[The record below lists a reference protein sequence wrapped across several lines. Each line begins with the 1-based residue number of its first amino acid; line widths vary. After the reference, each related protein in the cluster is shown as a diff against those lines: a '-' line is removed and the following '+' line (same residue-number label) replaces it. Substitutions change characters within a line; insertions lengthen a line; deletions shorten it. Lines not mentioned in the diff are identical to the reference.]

1 MKTFRYIA
9 LLAAFV
15 GLSSCVKTDVDIPTV
30 NNRNTIQVVARVRP
44 FSNRTVG
51 TRADNDKISKE
62 GNTECMC
69 LAVFDSYGKCKDK
82 KYEPNSAP
90 TFTIEKDNLA
100 NGDQIYIFANIPNPN
115 LDETNGATLDDFLSL
130 VSPVSGV
137 TEIPLLDY
145 THPGDGNHSDK
156 HIQANCFPMIGS
168 MTITDPDDIQE
179 VIQIGLES
187 VYAKIQVNI
196 ISKPDQKTDGIDYAS
211 FSLTGF
217 EVHNVASE
225 VDFNSGTE
233 SKPITYKAGGAVDS
247 PAVEGTHDSTTVL
260 AEVYQGVHIESD
272 LAQSSNEASFYF
284 YLPERFLRP
293 DPTADE
299 YEYPWG
305 KGLAGLDDDERSR
318 YPQRY
323 KPEVAK
329 GCAQPATFVRFFGEY
344 IDHQGHNW
352 NVSYDIYVGGDN
364 YSNFDIVRN
373 TLYKNVVTIKG
384 ISTSQD
390 MTANSN
396 TISIDH
402 RVDVERVSPV
412 IINLRRETLL
422 DSHFEVRPLRI
433 RLNDD
438 FKGQALEDA
447 KVQVEVIYEDD
458 DPAKNTLNKRWI
470 GLERSFG
477 NGVTQTSS
485 DIYLVDS
492 ELTTD
497 RKNAA
502 GKRKYFTTDLT
513 TSELSEAGTFDSNG
527 YSTAGGQKVVVPING
542 GECVWI
548 YVDECVETEDDVR
561 SAIIRVTTYDSNGEK
576 IGEPIDY
583 HINQRMLYPV
593 KSGDNEYAIE
603 FYEEYLYNYDAE
615 DSYGQTKQEGMP
627 WGLNGVQLSY
637 IHDSFTCGEINSD
650 WTTYITNNPIKYDFY
665 IGKHDD
671 DNDSSDVY
679 TKDGG
684 TLHNYAGQEFTK
696 EIAENPNARIGAL
709 TLAQTANSAVEYCY
723 NRNKRDADGNVVKVE
738 WYLPSADELED
749 FIVPAYSTFK
759 EFQDNYYWTSQPA
772 YIRNA
777 FYYEYFDG
785 SKTNSNRVDTYV
797 FVTYEDNKTHARAT
811 KVVYENG
818 MYNYVLSGLNLTSE
832 NATIDCN
839 NPICKDTYFNV
850 MYGWYRWT
858 ESEWSWSDFQYHT
871 EIKTEEKTFP
881 NDEYPDDQ
889 HYNEYI
895 DGSNKNKRYHVELE
909 HLDDLI
915 QTTDNGEHGYHERTK
930 SNRVRCVRKMN

>member
-69 LAVFDSYGKCKDK
+69 LAVFGSDGTCKDK

-90 TFTIEKDNLA
+90 TFTIDKKNLA
-100 NGDQIYIFANIPNPN
+100 NGDQIYIFANIPNPKW
-115 LDETNGATLDDFLSL
+115 DETNGATLNDFLSIA
-130 VSPVSGV
+130 SDVSGV

-145 THPGDGNHSDK
+145 THPGDDNHSEK

-168 MTITDPDDIQE
+168 MTITDVNNIPE

-217 EVHNVASE
+217 EVYNVARK
-225 VDFNSGTE
+225 VDFKSGTE

-247 PAVEGTHDSTTVL
+247 TAVEGTNDSTTVL
-260 AEVYQGVHIESD
+260 DEVFQGVHIESD

-293 DPTADE
+293 EPTADE
-299 YEYPWG
+299 YDKYPWG
-305 KGLAGLDDDERSR
+305 TGLAGLDDDERSR

-323 KPEVAK
+323 KPEVAE

-390 MTANSN
+390 MTANHN

-433 RLNDD
+433 RLNKY
-438 FKGQALEDA
+438 FKGQDLEGA
-447 KVQVEVIYEDD
+447 KVEVIYEDD
-458 DPAKNTLNKRWI
+458 DPAKNTHDKRWI

-477 NGVTQTSS
+477 NGVTQTLS
-485 DIYLVDS
+485 DTYLVDS
-492 ELTTD
+492 DLAED
-497 RKNAA
+497 RKKAA

-513 TSELSEAGTFDSNG
+513 TSTLADEN
-527 YSTAGGQKVVVPING
+527 GQKVTVPITEG

-548 YVDECVETEDDVR
+548 YVDECVETKDDVR
-561 SAIIRVTTYDSNGEK
+561 SAIIRVTTYDSNGEE
-576 IGEPIDY
+576 IGESIDY

-593 KSGDNEYAIE
+593 KNGDNEYAIE

-627 WGLNGVQLSY
+627 WGLVDVQLSNEHY
-637 IHDSFTCGEINSD
+637 SFNTSLAPNVD
-650 WTTYITNNPIKYDFY
+650 WAKYETIAKRPYYDFY
-665 IGKHDD
+665 IWSQ
-671 DNDSSDVY
+671 DSTVL
-679 TKDGG
+679 KDAGISN
-684 TLHNYAGQEFTK
+684 TEARHEYAGQHFTEK
-696 EIAENPNARIGAL
+696 IFDAVKNNTNADEKVNVL
-709 TLAQTANSAVEYCY
+709 TMADPPRGAVEYCY
-723 NRNKRDADGNVVKVE
+723 NRNKRNSDGSIAKVE

-749 FIVPAYSTFK
+749 FIVPAYANFK

-772 YIRNA
+772 YIRNV
-777 FYYEYFDG
+777 FYYEYQSWGGG
-785 SKTNSNRVDTYV
+785 SKTISWPTVYDDNPKYARASKIVRKDGV
-797 FVTYEDNKTHARAT
+797 FVPAKSGLDSIPTPPVDNRSRNGKSD
-811 KVVYENG
+811 YENVG
-818 MYNYVLSGLNLTSE
+818 YFYLMHQYKHYYKKIYSTS
-832 NATIDCN
+832 A
-839 NPICKDTYFNV
+839 
-850 MYGWYRWT
+850 
-858 ESEWSWSDFQYHT
+858 
-871 EIKTEEKTFP
+871 TEEYGPDRT
-881 NDEYPDDQ
+881 NVLTGTNVTNGDYDDQ
-889 HYNEYI
+889 FTHNRNDYYFHF
-895 DGSNKNKRYHVELE
+895 G
-909 HLDDLI
+909 HLDNMM
-915 QTTDNGEHGYHERTK
+915 QEGYHPRTK
-930 SNRVRCVRKMN
+930 FNRVRCVRKQKE